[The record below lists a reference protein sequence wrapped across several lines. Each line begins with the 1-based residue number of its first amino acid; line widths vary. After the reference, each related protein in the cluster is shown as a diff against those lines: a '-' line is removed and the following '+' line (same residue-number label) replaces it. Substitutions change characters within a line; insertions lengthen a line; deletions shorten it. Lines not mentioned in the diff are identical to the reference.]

1 MLEYLQQLDADLL
14 CTLNGLNCPYA
25 DQLMWLI
32 SGKFSSALIIVA
44 MLALLARKRNWRN
57 ILTLV
62 VMIALVVLLA
72 DRISSGIIKPLVE
85 RLRPTH
91 NPELQNIVHVVN
103 DYRGG
108 KFGFVSS
115 HAANLFGIAT
125 LISLVMRNRGTWAAM
140 MGWAAIVSYSRIYLG
155 VHYPGD
161 ILGGIIVGMSMAFL
175 VFWLWKKT
183 PSKWHI
189 PAANELFSQNDAK
202 IINYTTVF
210 NLLIIALIAI
220 F

>member
-32 SGKFSSALIIVA
+32 SGKFSSALIIVV

-125 LISLVMRNRGTWAAM
+125 LISLVVRNRGTWVAM

-161 ILGGIIVGMSMAFL
+161 ILGGIVVGVSMAFL
-175 VFWLWKKT
+175 IYWLWRKT
-183 PSKWHI
+183 PSKWQI
-189 PAANELFSQNDAK
+189 PAANELFTQNDAK
-202 IINYTTVF
+202 IINSATVF

>member
-32 SGKFSSALIIVA
+32 SGKFSSALIIVV

-91 NPELQNIVHVVN
+91 NPELQNIVHVMN

-125 LISLVMRNRGTWAAM
+125 LISLVVRNRGTWVAM

-161 ILGGIIVGMSMAFL
+161 ILGGIVVGVSMAFL
-175 VFWLWKKT
+175 IYWLWRKT
-183 PSKWHI
+183 PSKWQI
-189 PAANELFSQNDAK
+189 PAANELFTQNDAK
-202 IINYTTVF
+202 IINSAIVF

>member
-32 SGKFSSALIIVA
+32 SGKFSSALIIVV

-125 LISLVMRNRGTWAAM
+125 LISLVVRNRGTWVAM
-140 MGWAAIVSYSRIYLG
+140 MGWATIVSYSRIYLG

-161 ILGGIIVGMSMAFL
+161 ILGGIVVGVSMAFL
-175 VFWLWKKT
+175 IYWLWRKT
-183 PSKWHI
+183 PSKWQI
-189 PAANELFSQNDAK
+189 PAANELFTQNDAK
-202 IINYTTVF
+202 IINSAIVF

>member
-32 SGKFSSALIIVA
+32 SGKFSSALIIVV
-44 MLALLARKRNWRN
+44 MLALLARKHNWRN

-125 LISLVMRNRGTWAAM
+125 LISLVVRNRGTWVAM

-161 ILGGIIVGMSMAFL
+161 ILGGIVVGVSMAFL
-175 VFWLWKKT
+175 IYWLWRKT
-183 PSKWHI
+183 PSKWQI
-189 PAANELFSQNDAK
+189 PAANELFTQNDAK
-202 IINYTTVF
+202 IINSAIVF

>member
-14 CTLNGLNCPYA
+14 CTLNGLNCPYT

-32 SGKFSSALIIVA
+32 SGKFSSALIIVV

-125 LISLVMRNRGTWAAM
+125 LISLVVRNRGTWVAM

-161 ILGGIIVGMSMAFL
+161 ILGGIVVGVSMAFL
-175 VFWLWKKT
+175 FYWLWSKT
-183 PSKWHI
+183 PSKWQI
-189 PAANELFSQNDAK
+189 PAANELFTQNDAK
-202 IINYTTVF
+202 IINSATVF